1 MSGRANAAGDKEIRL
16 YAIDCGSLTFKDM
29 SMFSDTGHY
38 DGKKNGSMVDP
49 CFLLQ
54 HPAGF
59 FLWDTGLGDALVG
72 HDPPVNEAGVGLHVQ
87 KTLVGQLAQIGVRPA
102 DIKVLAFS
110 HFHVD
115 HTGNANLFT
124 AATWLINEEELRW
137 ALGKPTPPVVVPES
151 FNAYKNVQTRM
162 ISGDYDVFGDGT
174 IRILRT
180 PGHTPGHQVL
190 LVKLAHTGPVLLSG
204 DLYHLA
210 SDRPRTGD
218 GAGQVMT
225 ADPGVNE
232 SRGVH
237 LEEHGRPARDSTRS
251 GGFCI
256 LAEIPGISQLGA
268 WGWRRAVGSIADAVN
283 SVGGTMSASI
293 TVPNDNTSMAQNVR
307 LSACSMARRIC
318 DAPGVK
324 AAAFSS

>member
-1 MSGRANAAGDKEIRL
+1 MRFTLSLAAVACCCLGLTSGRATTSSEKEIRL

-72 HDPPVNEAGVGLHVQ
+72 HDPPVNEDGVGLHVQ

-151 FNAYKNVQTRM
+151 FNAYKNVQTR
-162 ISGDYDVFGDGT
+162 IVSGDYDVFGDGT

-210 SDRPRTGD
+210 SDRPLAGD
-218 GAGQVMT
+218 SAGQVMT
-225 ADPGVNE
+225 INADRAQTLASMNRVE
-232 SRGVH
+232 SILKNTASRLVIQH
-237 LEEHGRPARDSTRS
+237 DPAD
-251 GGFCI
+251 F
-256 LAEIPGISQLGA
+256 
-268 WGWRRAVGSIADAVN
+268 
-283 SVGGTMSASI
+283 ASL
-293 TVPNDNTSMAQNVR
+293 PKF
-307 LSACSMARRIC
+307 
-318 DAPGVK
+318 P
-324 AAAFSS
+324 AFLN

>member
-124 AATWLINEEELRW
+124 AATWLINEEELKW
-137 ALGKPTPPVVVPES
+137 ALGKPTPPVVIPES

-162 ISGDYDVFGDGT
+162 INGDYDVFGDGT

-210 SDRPRTGD
+210 SDRPRAAD
-218 GAGQVMT
+218 RAGQVMSVNVDRAQTLASMNRVESILKNT
-225 ADPGVNE
+225 ASRLVIQHDPADFA
-232 SRGVH
+232 S
-237 LEEHGRPARDSTRS
+237 LPKFPA
-251 GGFCI
+251 F
-256 LAEIPGISQLGA
+256 L
-268 WGWRRAVGSIADAVN
+268 N
-283 SVGGTMSASI
+283 
-293 TVPNDNTSMAQNVR
+293 
-307 LSACSMARRIC
+307 
-318 DAPGVK
+318 
-324 AAAFSS
+324 

>member
-1 MSGRANAAGDKEIRL
+1 MRFTLSLAAVACCCLGLMSGRANAAGDKEIRL

-124 AATWLINEEELRW
+124 AATWLINEEELKW

-162 ISGDYDVFGDGT
+162 INGDYDVFGDGT

-210 SDRPRTGD
+210 SDRPRAAD
-218 GAGQVMT
+218 GAGQVMSVNVDRAQTLASMNRVESILKNT
-225 ADPGVNE
+225 AGRLVIQHDPADFA
-232 SRGVH
+232 S
-237 LEEHGRPARDSTRS
+237 LPKFPA
-251 GGFCI
+251 F
-256 LAEIPGISQLGA
+256 L
-268 WGWRRAVGSIADAVN
+268 N
-283 SVGGTMSASI
+283 
-293 TVPNDNTSMAQNVR
+293 
-307 LSACSMARRIC
+307 
-318 DAPGVK
+318 
-324 AAAFSS
+324 

>member
-1 MSGRANAAGDKEIRL
+1 MRFTWSLAAVACCCLGLMSGRANAAGDKEIRL
-16 YAIDCGSLTFKDM
+16 YAVDCGSLTFKDM

-190 LVKLAHTGPVLLSG
+190 LVRLAHAGPVLLSG

-210 SDRPRTGD
+210 SDRPRAGD
-218 GAGQVMT
+218 GAAQVMT
-225 ADPGVNE
+225 VNVDRAQTLASMNRVESILKNTAGRLVIQHDPADFASLPKF
-232 SRGVH
+232 
-237 LEEHGRPARDSTRS
+237 PA
-251 GGFCI
+251 F
-256 LAEIPGISQLGA
+256 L
-268 WGWRRAVGSIADAVN
+268 N
-283 SVGGTMSASI
+283 
-293 TVPNDNTSMAQNVR
+293 
-307 LSACSMARRIC
+307 
-318 DAPGVK
+318 
-324 AAAFSS
+324 

>member
-1 MSGRANAAGDKEIRL
+1 MSGRANAAGGKEIRL

-87 KTLVGQLAQIGVRPA
+87 KTLVAQLAQIGVRPA

-124 AATWLINEEELRW
+124 AATWLINEEELKW
-137 ALGKPTPPVVVPES
+137 ALAKPTPPVVVPES

-210 SDRPRTGD
+210 SDRPRAAD

-225 ADPGVNE
+225 VNVDRAQTLASMNRVESILKNTASRLVIQHDPGDFA
-232 SRGVH
+232 S
-237 LEEHGRPARDSTRS
+237 LPKFP
-251 GGFCI
+251 GF
-256 LAEIPGISQLGA
+256 L
-268 WGWRRAVGSIADAVN
+268 N
-283 SVGGTMSASI
+283 
-293 TVPNDNTSMAQNVR
+293 
-307 LSACSMARRIC
+307 
-318 DAPGVK
+318 
-324 AAAFSS
+324 

>member
-1 MSGRANAAGDKEIRL
+1 MRFTLSMAAVACCCLGLMSGRANAGGDKEIRL

-49 CFLLQ
+49 CFLVQ

-124 AATWLINEEELRW
+124 AATWLINEEELKW

-151 FNAYKNVQTRM
+151 FNAYKNVQTRL

-210 SDRPRTGD
+210 SDRPRAAD
-218 GAGQVMT
+218 RAGQVMSVNVDRAQTLASMNRVESILKNT
-225 ADPGVNE
+225 ASRLVIQHDPADFA
-232 SRGVH
+232 S
-237 LEEHGRPARDSTRS
+237 LPKFPA
-251 GGFCI
+251 F
-256 LAEIPGISQLGA
+256 L
-268 WGWRRAVGSIADAVN
+268 N
-283 SVGGTMSASI
+283 
-293 TVPNDNTSMAQNVR
+293 
-307 LSACSMARRIC
+307 
-318 DAPGVK
+318 
-324 AAAFSS
+324 

>member
-1 MSGRANAAGDKEIRL
+1 MRFTLSLAAVACCCLGLMSGRANAAGDKEIRL
-16 YAIDCGSLTFKDM
+16 YAIDCGSLAFKDM

-210 SDRPRTGD
+210 SDRPRAGD

-225 ADPGVNE
+225 VNVDRAQTLASMNRVESILKNTASRLVIQHDPADFASLPKF
-232 SRGVH
+232 
-237 LEEHGRPARDSTRS
+237 PA
-251 GGFCI
+251 F
-256 LAEIPGISQLGA
+256 L
-268 WGWRRAVGSIADAVN
+268 N
-283 SVGGTMSASI
+283 
-293 TVPNDNTSMAQNVR
+293 
-307 LSACSMARRIC
+307 
-318 DAPGVK
+318 
-324 AAAFSS
+324 

>member
-1 MSGRANAAGDKEIRL
+1 MRITLSLAAIACCCLGLMTDRAHASGEKDIRL

-38 DGKKNGSMVDP
+38 DGKKNGSLVDP
-49 CFLLQ
+49 CFLIQ

-59 FLWDTGLGDALVG
+59 FLWDTGLGDSLLG

-87 KTLVGQLAQIGVRPA
+87 KTLVGQLAQIGVKPG

-115 HTGNANLFT
+115 HTGNANLFM
-124 AATWLINEEELRW
+124 AATWLINGEELNW

-151 FNAYKNVQTRM
+151 FSAYKNVQTHV

-174 IRILRT
+174 IRILKT

-190 LVKLAHTGPVLLSG
+190 LLKLPHAGSVLLSG

-210 SDRPRTGD
+210 SDRPR
-218 GAGQVMT
+218 
-225 ADPGVNE
+225 
-232 SRGVH
+232 
-237 LEEHGRPARDSTRS
+237 ARDS
-251 GGFCI
+251 GGQIMTVNTDRAQTLASMNRVESI
-256 LAEIPGISQLGA
+256 LENTGGRLVVQHDP
-268 WGWRRAVGSIADAVN
+268 ADF
-283 SVGGTMSASI
+283 
-293 TVPNDNTSMAQNVR
+293 
-307 LSACSMARRIC
+307 
-318 DAPGVK
+318 
-324 AAAFSS
+324 AALPKFPAYLN

>member
-225 ADPGVNE
+225 VNVDRAQTLASMNRVESILKNTAGRLVIQHDPADFASLPKF
-232 SRGVH
+232 
-237 LEEHGRPARDSTRS
+237 PA
-251 GGFCI
+251 F
-256 LAEIPGISQLGA
+256 L
-268 WGWRRAVGSIADAVN
+268 N
-283 SVGGTMSASI
+283 
-293 TVPNDNTSMAQNVR
+293 
-307 LSACSMARRIC
+307 
-318 DAPGVK
+318 
-324 AAAFSS
+324 

>member
-1 MSGRANAAGDKEIRL
+1 MRFTWSLAAVACCCLGLMSGRAITSSEKEIRL

-72 HDPPVNEAGVGLHVQ
+72 HDPPVNEDGVGLHVQ

-162 ISGDYDVFGDGT
+162 VSGDYDVFGDGT

-210 SDRPRTGD
+210 SDRPLAGD
-218 GAGQVMT
+218 SAGQVMT
-225 ADPGVNE
+225 INADRAQTLASMNRVE
-232 SRGVH
+232 SILKNTASRLVIQH
-237 LEEHGRPARDSTRS
+237 DPAD
-251 GGFCI
+251 F
-256 LAEIPGISQLGA
+256 
-268 WGWRRAVGSIADAVN
+268 
-283 SVGGTMSASI
+283 ASL
-293 TVPNDNTSMAQNVR
+293 PKF
-307 LSACSMARRIC
+307 
-318 DAPGVK
+318 P
-324 AAAFSS
+324 AFLN

>member
-1 MSGRANAAGDKEIRL
+1 MRFTLSLAAVACCCLGLMSGRAITSSEKEIRL

-72 HDPPVNEAGVGLHVQ
+72 HDPPVNEDGVGLHVQ

-162 ISGDYDVFGDGT
+162 VSGDYDVFGDGT

-210 SDRPRTGD
+210 SDRPLAGD
-218 GAGQVMT
+218 SAGQVMT
-225 ADPGVNE
+225 INADRAQTLASMNRVE
-232 SRGVH
+232 SILKNTASRLVIQH
-237 LEEHGRPARDSTRS
+237 DPAD
-251 GGFCI
+251 F
-256 LAEIPGISQLGA
+256 
-268 WGWRRAVGSIADAVN
+268 
-283 SVGGTMSASI
+283 ASL
-293 TVPNDNTSMAQNVR
+293 PKF
-307 LSACSMARRIC
+307 
-318 DAPGVK
+318 P
-324 AAAFSS
+324 AFLN